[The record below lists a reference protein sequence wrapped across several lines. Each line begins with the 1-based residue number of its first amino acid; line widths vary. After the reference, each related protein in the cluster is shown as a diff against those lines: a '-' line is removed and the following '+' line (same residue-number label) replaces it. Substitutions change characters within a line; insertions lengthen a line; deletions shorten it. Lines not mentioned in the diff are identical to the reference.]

1 MHELPDWS
9 NFVAAMAEQCLHLA
23 ADEVTKK
30 HCTPCISPALYA
42 DDNKK
47 RRNENV
53 QGWGGWLALDID
65 NDGPL
70 LPIHIE
76 DAVQVLDAQG
86 LNF

>member
-1 MHELPDWS
+1 MKFSTFKNFKDNAAVMHELPDWS

-53 QGWGGWLALDID
+53 QGWGRMARSR
-65 NDGPL
+65 
-70 LPIHIE
+70 HR
-76 DAVQVLDAQG
+76 Q
-86 LNF
+86 